1 MLDFT
6 DGLILY
12 HGSYCEVKKPLL
24 ERCARRKD
32 FGPPPRTRLFVFSRL
47 PLLKHS
53 ANGSIKENQDY
64 GYLSIF
70 QLRPSPELSTYAFD
84 DANVEWL
91 HCVAAH
97 RKRLLFLD
105 VEDTMAKYDI
115 IAGKIADDATN
126 ATLAA
131 YLVGAFGIAGSKEAD
146 DFCIKQLLPNKLKDQ
161 YCFKTTA
168 ALDCLHFVESEK
180 IWLKK

>member
-1 MLDFT
+1 M
-6 DGLILY
+6 
-12 HGSYCEVKKPLL
+12 
-24 ERCARRKD
+24 
-32 FGPPPRTRLFVFSRL
+32 
-47 PLLKHS
+47 
-53 ANGSIKENQDY
+53 
-64 GYLSIF
+64 
-70 QLRPSPELSTYAFD
+70 
-84 DANVEWL
+84 EWL

-146 DFCIKQLLPNKLKDQ
+146 DQ

>member
-1 MLDFT
+1 MRQTKRLWT
-6 DGLILY
+6 T
-12 HGSYCEVKKPLL
+12 S
-24 ERCARRKD
+24 KD
-32 FGPPPRTRLFVFSRL
+32 QAIRF
-47 PLLKHS
+47 LKTS
-53 ANGSIKENQDY
+53 IAKAFANGSIKENQDY

-105 VEDTMAKYDI
+105 VEDTMAKYGI

-131 YLVGAFGIAGSKEAD
+131 
-146 DFCIKQLLPNKLKDQ
+146 FCIKQLLPNKLKDQ

>member
-53 ANGSIKENQDY
+53 QMEALKRIRIMAI
-64 GYLSIF
+64 SIF